1 MKVSA
6 EFKNHFLKILNNF
19 YKNVRKKDVRTKTL
33 ETYISRF
40 SNIYQLLG
48 KVEVFDKRPDFFN
61 DVVNVMNLINKKYKK
76 KLSSINTSIYF
87 KL

>member
-19 YKNVRKKDVRTKTL
+19 YKNVRKKEIRKKTL

-40 SNIYQLLG
+40 SNIYQLLN
-48 KVEVFDKRPDFFN
+48 KVYV
-61 DVVNVMNLINKKYKK
+61 Y
-76 KLSSINTSIYF
+76 
-87 KL
+87 